1 VKKDEMP
8 EDKEVEAGQETEAP
22 SEGETGD
29 PSPEPEAQEEQEGQ
43 DGAEDETPQERRKD
57 FRDDVY
63 RIARA
68 AEKTA
73 RENASKLDSF
83 MAEFRASKTQADD
96 KSDPV
101 KQRAALATDP
111 LRVIRETAQEEAR
124 VIAREEAQKS
134 AQETRVRESRDLL
147 LKDFP
152 ELKNT
157 SHPFYSIVEEEYQ
170 LLLAEGNQGPG
181 LPRLAAKLA
190 AERRP
195 ELRDQGMKDTRKKAV
210 ENGTRKVAATTKVE
224 GGVTKP
230 KASDP
235 TSGLSKKDH
244 EIARRFGVNLSDEKQ
259 RAKFLKFRESDQKAL
274 IGGYPKPDED

>member
-29 PSPEPEAQEEQEGQ
+29 PSPEPEAQEEPEGQ
-43 DGAEDETPQERRKD
+43 DGAEDETPSGLRRV
-57 FRDDVY
+57 RDDIY
-63 RIARA
+63 RRQSNL
-68 AEKTA
+68 ES
-73 RENASKLDSF
+73 NLNSKLDSVL
-83 MAEFRASKTQADD
+83 AEIRSSRSGPQADD

-134 AQETRVRESRDLL
+134 AQETRARESRDLL

-157 SHPFYSIVEEEYQ
+157 SHPFYSVVEEEYQ